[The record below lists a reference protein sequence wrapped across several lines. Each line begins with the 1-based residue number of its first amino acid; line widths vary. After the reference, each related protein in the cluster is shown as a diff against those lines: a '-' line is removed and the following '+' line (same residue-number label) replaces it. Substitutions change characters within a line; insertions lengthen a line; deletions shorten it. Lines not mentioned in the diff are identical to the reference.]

1 MAVFIICNTSPF
13 THSTPPHEL
22 QTSLPHHAVRFQE
35 NIPRFQEN
43 IPRFQEKVPRFQEK
57 VPRFRENIPRF
68 RENLRRLREN
78 LRRLRENL
86 RRLRERVRHPK
97 RHSTFR
103 NVLRH
108 GFPHNWHFFLH
119 SKEKSPF
126 STTFS
131 LQYLQSQ
138 HTFLRAQ
145 GAISVSK
152 CLNLQ
157 DKVYNNVL
165 REFIN
170 GNISHHS
177 R

>member
-1 MAVFIICNTSPF
+1 MAVFMICNTSPF

-35 NIPRFQEN
+35 NIPRFQE
-43 IPRFQEKVPRFQEK
+43 KVPRFQ
-57 VPRFRENIPRF
+57 ENIPRF
-68 RENLRRLREN
+68 RENLRRLRE
-78 LRRLRENL
+78 
-86 RRLRERVRHPK
+86 RVRHLQK
-97 RHSTFR
+97 TFHISECSSSWISPT
-103 NVLRH
+103 V
-108 GFPHNWHFFLH
+108 GTFLH

-126 STTFS
+126 LTTFS
-131 LQYLQSQ
+131 LQYLRNQY
-138 HTFLRAQ
+138 TFSRVR
-145 GAISVSK
+145 GAISASK
-152 CLNLQ
+152 CLSLQ

>member
-35 NIPRFQEN
+35 
-43 IPRFQEKVPRFQEK
+43 KVPRFQ
-57 VPRFRENIPRF
+57 ENIPRF
-68 RENLRRLREN
+68 RENLRRLRE
-78 LRRLRENL
+78 
-86 RRLRERVRHPK
+86 RVRHPQK
-97 RHSTFR
+97 TFHISECSSSWISPQ
-103 NVLRH
+103 LAL
-108 GFPHNWHFFLH
+108 FLH

-131 LQYLQSQ
+131 LQHLRNQ
-138 HTFLRAQ
+138 HTFSRAQ
-145 GAISVSK
+145 DAISASK

-165 REFIN
+165 RQFIN
-170 GNISHHS
+170 GKISHNS

>member
-1 MAVFIICNTSPF
+1 MAVFMICNTSPF

-35 NIPRFQEN
+35 NIPRF
-43 IPRFQEKVPRFQEK
+43 
-57 VPRFRENIPRF
+57 
-68 RENLRRLREN
+68 
-78 LRRLRENL
+78 RENL

-103 NVLRH
+103 NVPRH
-108 GFPHNWHFFLH
+108 GFPNSWHFFLH

-126 STTFS
+126 LTTFP
-131 LQYLQSQ
+131 LQHLQSQ
-138 HTFLRAQ
+138 HTFLRSQ